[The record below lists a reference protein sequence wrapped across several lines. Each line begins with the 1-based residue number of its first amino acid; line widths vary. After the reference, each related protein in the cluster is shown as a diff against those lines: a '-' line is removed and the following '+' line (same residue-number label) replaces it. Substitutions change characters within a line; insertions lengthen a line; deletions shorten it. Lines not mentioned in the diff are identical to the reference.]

1 MFFSLVTLAVA
12 CAIAYVAW
20 QQWRLARH
28 RFRLDLFERRYK
40 VYDATKKFVSL
51 GQFDDP
57 QLFEFNAGTADA
69 EFLFDSRVTEY
80 LREVRKRAVSVRTHQ
95 KIFEHMPVGEE
106 RFRHVEVAHGDLL
119 WLTEQIT
126 DMTKVFTPYLSF
138 SHIK

>member
-69 EFLFDSRVTEY
+69 EFLFVRSTSRAPLIWGAKLQIQRPRNLPAR
-80 LREVRKRAVSVRTHQ
+80 LR
-95 KIFEHMPVGEE
+95 
-106 RFRHVEVAHGDLL
+106 
-119 WLTEQIT
+119 
-126 DMTKVFTPYLSF
+126 
-138 SHIK
+138 SHLVLQE